1 MVLTFHYC
9 CYSQQLEW
17 NPVFMWACTETAR
30 NCSWFCFWWNMP
42 QSVDRLQNASSH
54 PVNSGVPQTAE
65 MVSTLL
71 PPDNLLTSI
80 QMNGLQQTLNQT
92 FGTGHRIP
100 TQTAPIPTVYTLPP
114 APPPPPPPPTSRE
127 SSATPRS
134 YHTFCD
140 CYISNNAQ

>member
-1 MVLTFHYC
+1 
-9 CYSQQLEW
+9 
-17 NPVFMWACTETAR
+17 
-30 NCSWFCFWWNMP
+30 MP
-42 QSVDRLQNASSH
+42 QPVDRLQNASSH

-100 TQTAPIPTVYTLPP
+100 TQTAPIPTVCTLPH
-114 APPPPPPPPTSRE
+114 PPPPPSGE